1 VCDGSTEG
9 ENCRGAEGTLQV
21 IYVGE
26 DGDNEVTQAV
36 TDVLND
42 NADHISGLVDE
53 FESIELSIEF
63 RGVSTARRAS
73 ISPPRPDRNG
83 SHVRNGVLYQR
94 RRG

>member
-1 VCDGSTEG
+1 M
-9 ENCRGAEGTLQV
+9 QV